1 MKSIISF
8 RSSRA
13 LTVKNYGNKKQE
25 VRANLIVCEGQLVG
39 GDVCSAELDGFMQ
52 GLRKK

>member
-1 MKSIISF
+1 
-8 RSSRA
+8 
-13 LTVKNYGNKKQE
+13 
-25 VRANLIVCEGQLVG
+25 VG

>member
-1 MKSIISF
+1 M
-8 RSSRA
+8 
-13 LTVKNYGNKKQE
+13 KNYGNKKQE

-52 GLRKK
+52 GLRKSRRLSVEHRHYEQG